1 MNEQTLSLP
10 LKREIIFDSAALV
23 FIGMAPAFAH
33 FASLPLYMI
42 EPMRLMLVLALVH
55 TNRMNAWV
63 LAAILPLFSYLVS
76 GHPEPLKMLV
86 ITAELLANT
95 GLFLLFFRRG
105 IYPFLAMFLAILIS
119 KLFCYSLYMVL
130 FPWSFVI
137 DEAQTGFL
145 LIQGAVTV
153 LLAGYAGF
161 IFMKRKN
168 KSVSDVQ
175 NR

>member
-1 MNEQTLSLP
+1 MNEQILSMP

-23 FIGMAPAFAH
+23 FIGLTPAFAH
-33 FASLPLYMI
+33 FASLPLFMI

-55 TNRMNAWV
+55 TNRTNAWL

-95 GLFLLFFRRG
+95 GLFLLLIRRG
-105 IYPFLAMFLAILIS
+105 IYPFLAMFQAILLS
-119 KLFCYSLYMVL
+119 KLFCYSLYILL

-137 DEAQTGFL
+137 AEAQTRFL
-145 LIQGAVTV
+145 VIQGLVT
-153 LLAGYAGF
+153 LLLSGYSAF
-161 IFMKRKN
+161 IFSRK
-168 KSVSDVQ
+168 
-175 NR
+175 

>member
-1 MNEQTLSLP
+1 MNEQILSLP

-23 FIGMAPAFAH
+23 FIGLTPAFAH

-55 TNRMNAWV
+55 TNRMNAWL

-86 ITAELLANT
+86 ITAELLSNT
-95 GLFLLFFRRG
+95 GLFLLLIRRG
-105 IYPFLAMFLAILIS
+105 IYPFLAMFLAIVLS
-119 KLFCYSLYMVL
+119 KLFCYLLYILL

-137 DEAQTGFL
+137 AEAQTGFL
-145 LIQGAVTV
+145 MIQGVVTF
-153 LLAGYAGF
+153 LLSGYSAF
-161 IFMKRKN
+161 IFSRK
-168 KSVSDVQ
+168 
-175 NR
+175 